1 MLVKKK
7 GFPEEEEI
15 VLCKITKVL
24 PHGAFASLEEYENL
38 SGLIHI
44 SEIAPGRIRNLRE
57 YVEEGK
63 VVVCKILRINK
74 EKNYIDLSLRR
85 VNESLRRKK
94 LEEIKQLKIA
104 ENIIVNLSKE
114 NKIDAKKVYDDL
126 QVLLEEYDSLYYAFL
141 DVIEGELSLKDYLK
155 DKKIA
160 EKLES
165 IIKERIKPPE
175 VTIKGI
181 IKLSSF
187 SPNGLEEVKKVLKDF
202 NKIKGISIVYAGGGK
217 YSFTITDKEYK
228 SAEKSFSK
236 LEEKVQKVSKNQD
249 FEIELIREKKH

>member
-7 GFPEEEEI
+7 GYPEEEEI

-24 PHGAFASLEEYENL
+24 PHGAFASLEEYDNL

-63 VVVCKILRINK
+63 IVVCKILRVNK

-114 NKIDAKKVYDDL
+114 NNIDPKKVYEDL
-126 QVLLEEYDSLYYAFL
+126 QVLLEDYDSLYYAFL
-141 DVIEGELSLKDYLK
+141 DVIEGDLSLKDYLK
-155 DKKIA
+155 DKKLA

-165 IIKERIKPPE
+165 IIRERIKPPE
-175 VTIKGI
+175 VTIKGV
-181 IKLSSF
+181 IKISSF
-187 SPNGLEEVKKVLKDF
+187 SPNGLEEVKKVLKDL
-202 NKIKGISIVYAGGGK
+202 NKIKGIKILYAGGGK
-217 YSFTITDKEYK
+217 YSFIITDKDYK
-228 SAEKSFSK
+228 DAEKSFSK
-236 LEEKVQKVSKNQD
+236 LEEKIQKYNKNVD
-249 FEIELIREKKH
+249 LELELLREKKH

>member
-15 VLCKITKVL
+15 VLCKITKVM

-104 ENIIVNLSKE
+104 ENIIINLAKE
-114 NKIDAKKVYDDL
+114 NNKDPKELYSQITP
-126 QVLLEEYDSLYYAFL
+126 LLEDYDSLYYAFL
-141 DVIEGELSLKDYLK
+141 DVIEGDLDLKEYIK
-155 DKKIA
+155 DKKLA

-175 VTIKGI
+175 VTIKGT
-181 IKLSSF
+181 IKLSVYSN
-187 SPNGLEEVKKVLKDF
+187 NGLDEVKKILSDF
-202 NKIKGISIVYAGGGK
+202 EKINNINIVYAGGGK
-217 YSFTITDKEYK
+217 YSFVIKDKEYK
-228 SAEKSFSK
+228 SAEKYFSK
-236 LEEKVQKVSKNQD
+236 LQEKVEKVSKNND
-249 FEIELIREKKH
+249 VEIELLREKKH

>member
-63 VVVCKILRINK
+63 VVVCKILRLNK
-74 EKNYIDLSLRR
+74 EKKYIDLSLRR

-94 LEEIKQLKIA
+94 LEEVKQLKIA
-104 ENIIVNLSKE
+104 ENIIINLSREE
-114 NKIDAKKVYDDL
+114 NKDSKKVYEQL
-126 QVLLEEYDSLYYAFL
+126 QVLLEDYDSLYYAFL
-141 DVIEGELSLKDYLK
+141 DVIEGDLSLKDYLN
-155 DKKIA
+155 DKVLA

-175 VTIKGI
+175 VSIKGI
-181 IKLSSF
+181 IKISNF
-187 SPNGLEEVKKVLKDF
+187 SPNGLEEVKSFLKELD
-202 NKIKGISIVYAGGGK
+202 KIKGLNIVYAGGGK

-236 LEEKVQKVSKNQD
+236 LESKLNSVSKNND
-249 FEIELIREKKH
+249 FEVELLREKKH